1 MLEVFIISNRK
12 SIDARMIMHKLVI
25 AKKLVIKDED
35 LVFMILELHNS
46 VVSCFGIKM
55 ITQNMALF

>member
-1 MLEVFIISNRK
+1 
-12 SIDARMIMHKLVI
+12 MIMHKLVI

-55 ITQNMALF
+55 VTQNMALF